1 MPPHPREPLWFR
13 LDGFS
18 MNSFIR
24 FTDTTGN
31 RSQKLLREI
40 FEAGGTRP
48 PDMVCPVSLNSG
60 LEGPGFELRSTFLL
74 LPAPL
79 LSPTPPVPPS
89 ITGVRSICLCPC
101 CSRDVPFLCTAHLTI
116 SVWSTLSAIGEE
128 KNETPSQAEIIKE
141 KQGVYVRP

>member
-1 MPPHPREPLWFR
+1 MPPHPSEPLWFR

-18 MNSFIR
+18 INSFIC
-24 FTDTTGN
+24 FSDTTGN
-31 RSQKLLREI
+31 HSQKLLREI
-40 FEAGGTRP
+40 FETGGTRL

-60 LEGPGFELRSTFLL
+60 AEGPGFELRSTFFV
-74 LPAPL
+74 LPAPC
-79 LSPTPPVPPS
+79 SPPLPPPPS
-89 ITGVRSICLCPC
+89 IFGVHSICLCPC
-101 CSRDVPFLCTAHLTI
+101 CSWDVPFLCTAHLNI